1 MEVSKQKKRP
11 FDSEG
16 YRSIESHLQVIPAK
30 AGIQELALSKQP
42 TVYIMAS
49 KKNGTLYLG
58 VTSDLAK
65 RAWQHKNDLLEG
77 FTKKYKVHMLV
88 YYELHDTMEQ
98 AIHREKCI
106 KRWKRAWKVRLIEEQ
121 NPQWSE
127 LFESVD
133 ESASDQ

>member
-1 MEVSKQKKRP
+1 M
-11 FDSEG
+11 
-16 YRSIESHLQVIPAK
+16 
-30 AGIQELALSKQP
+30 SKQP
-42 TVYIMAS
+42 IVTIMAS
-49 KKNGTLYLG
+49 KKNGTLYHG

-65 RAWQHKNDLLEG
+65 TAWQHKNDLLEG

-88 YYELHDTMEQ
+88 YYELHGTMEQ